1 MEASTGA
8 VVGFFAILIAIAAVQ
23 GWSAISPGVVTVL
36 FAIYVPAWLLGS
48 SLIDWWRYREK

>member
-8 VVGFFAILIAIAAVQ
+8 VVGFFAILISIAAFQ

-36 FAIYVPAWLLGS
+36 FLVYVPAWVLGGC
-48 SLIDWWRYREK
+48 LIDWWKWREK